1 MDGLVEKI
9 CMLSILCGLTM
20 DMTPEGGV
28 KRIMAV
34 LCTLILALTV
44 LTAVKDFD
52 FDAYALE
59 LSRYQ
64 EQEQAFLQENRDM
77 RQRLNRLVIEEEY
90 TTYILDK
97 ARIVGMELEQ
107 ADLEV
112 RWSMDGFWV
121 PYSVSVQYRGEERLR
136 RIMEDLISGDLGIP
150 TERQFW
156 SRVD

>member
-1 MDGLVEKI
+1 MAGLAEKI

-20 DMTPEGGV
+20 SMTPEGGV
-28 KRIMAV
+28 KRVMAV
-34 LCTLILALTV
+34 LCTLILVLTV
-44 LTAVKDFD
+44 LTAVKSFD

-64 EQEQAFLQENRDM
+64 EQEQVFAQESRDM

-90 TTYILDK
+90 KTYILDK
-97 ARIVGMELEQ
+97 ANITGMELEQ
-107 ADLEV
+107 VELDA
-112 RWSMDGFWV
+112 RWSMDGLWV
-121 PYSVSVQYRGEERLR
+121 PYSVSIRYRGEERQR

-150 TERQFW
+150 AERQHW

>member
-1 MDGLVEKI
+1 MNGLVEKI

-28 KRIMAV
+28 KRVMAV
-34 LCTLILALTV
+34 LCTLILALV
-44 LTAVKDFD
+44 GLTAVNEFD
-52 FDAYALE
+52 LDAYALE

-64 EQEQAFLQENRDM
+64 DQEQAFVQKSGDM

-97 ARIVGMELEQ
+97 ARTMGMELEQ
-107 ADLEV
+107 AELVV
-112 RWSMDGFWV
+112 RWSMDGIWV
-121 PYSVSVQYRGEERLR
+121 PYSVSVQYRGEERQR

-150 TERQFW
+150 AERQFW